1 MWTLLALALIAT
13 PRIVTVGGGVT
24 ETAFALG
31 HGDTVVA
38 VDSSS
43 VFPEAAQ
50 RLPQVGYQ
58 RQLSAEG
65 VLAQRPTL
73 VLLTAEAGP
82 PAAVAQLKASGVPLV
97 VVPDGRSVEV
107 ARQKIIAVATA
118 LGTPERA
125 APLLQK
131 LDADMATARALVE
144 RGQRARPPRVLFV
157 YSRGGTSVQVAGRDT
172 AADAMIALAGG
183 TNAITAFSSYRPL
196 TAEGAVLAQPDVIL
210 LPARGLA
217 ASGGVDGV
225 LALPGLKDTPA
236 GRARRVIAVDDLL
249 LLGFTPRMGEG
260 VSTLAQALAAVPAER
275 P

>member
-1 MWTLLALALIAT
+1 MWTLLALALVAT
-13 PRIVTVGGGVT
+13 PRIVAVGGGVT
-24 ETAFALG
+24 ETVFALG
-31 HGDTVVA
+31 HGADVVA

-65 VLAQRPTL
+65 VLAQRPT
-73 VLLTAEAGP
+73 VVVLTAEAGP

-97 VVPDGRSVEV
+97 VVDDHHSLEGARS
-107 ARQKIIAVATA
+107 KITTIAAA

-125 APLLQK
+125 RPLLQK
-131 LDADMATARALVE
+131 LDNDVAAAASVVARN
-144 RGQRARPPRVLFV
+144 RARPVRVLFV

-172 AADAMIALAGG
+172 AADAMIALSGG
-183 TNAITAFSSYRPL
+183 VNAIDAFDGYRPL

-210 LPARGLA
+210 LPARGLV
-217 ASGGVDGV
+217 ASGGIDGV

-249 LLGFTPRMGEG
+249 LLGFTPRVGEG
-260 VSTLAQALAAVPAER
+260 VMQLAQQLAQAKP
-275 P
+275 

>member
-1 MWTLLALALIAT
+1 MWTLLALALVAT

-24 ETAFALG
+24 ETVFALG
-31 HGDTVVA
+31 HGAEVVA

-43 VFPEAAQ
+43 VFPEAAL

-73 VLLTAEAGP
+73 VVLSADAGP

-97 VVPDGRSVEV
+97 IVADGHSLDG
-107 ARQKIIAVATA
+107 ARQKVTTIAAA

-125 APLLQK
+125 GPVLQK
-131 LDADMATARALVE
+131 LDVDVATAAPVVARN
-144 RGQRARPPRVLFV
+144 RARPVRVLFV
-157 YSRGGTSVQVAGRDT
+157 YSRGGASVQVAGSDT
-172 AADAMIALAGG
+172 AADAMVALAGG
-183 TNAITAFSSYRPL
+183 VNAINAFSGYRPL

-249 LLGFTPRMGEG
+249 LLGFTPRVGEG
-260 VSTLAQALAAVPAER
+260 IGALAQQLAAAQAKP
-275 P
+275 